1 MSTSASWTTS
11 LEMSAAMYIPTFLAI
26 ALLAAGVVE
35 GHGALMAI
43 QHVAMFPAMLVA
55 MLLRPAEYT
64 GH

>member
-1 MSTSASWTTS
+1 
-11 LEMSAAMYIPTFLAI
+11 MYIPTFLAI

-43 QHVAMFPAMLVA
+43 QHVATFPAMLVA

>member
-1 MSTSASWTTS
+1 
-11 LEMSAAMYIPTFLAI
+11 MYIPTFLAI

-43 QHVAMFPAMLVA
+43 QHAMFPAMLVA